1 MTCQFSIMIPTYG
14 RPLLLEHAIKSA
26 LAQHT
31 DIDMEIVIVDNDH
44 DGKFDAE
51 TVVKKFPDPRL
62 RYVRNS
68 VNLGMCGN
76 WNRCIELAS
85 SKWMTIL
92 HDDDQLHSAYV
103 TTVLQRIKKTP
114 ALSIIGCGVRQIT
127 DASFADEALL
137 DVSNNIAY
145 LHLNSMDVLRCCPYY
160 PVGVAFNKEA
170 ASKINGFD
178 AAKYP
183 CMDYDMW
190 YRMLRDYQGGLLSAR
205 LAFYRKFENE
215 SARGDVLAGF
225 LRESYQIR
233 QQVIATFPVPLEYFL
248 DVYNQRRI
256 MADKEN
262 LERVWGTPIDM
273 DLVDSISLQ
282 TRPGFIK
289 RMISTLVKVL
299 VVACSGRKSY
309 KLAV

>member
-1 MTCQFSIMIPTYG
+1 MKREFSIMIPTFG

-26 LAQHT
+26 LSQDAG
-31 DIDMEIVIVDNDH
+31 IDLEIIVVDNDH
-44 DGKFDAE
+44 DSKFDSE
-51 TVVKKFPDPRL
+51 KVVKKFADKRL
-62 RYVRNS
+62 RYVRNP

-76 WNRCIELAS
+76 WNKCIELAS
-85 SKWMTIL
+85 SEWMTIL

-103 TTVLQRIKKTP
+103 ATVLQRIKKTP
-114 ALSIIGCGVRQIT
+114 ELSIIGCGVRQIT

-137 DVSNNIAY
+137 DVSNATAY

-160 PVGVAFNKEA
+160 PVGVAFNKAA

-183 CMDYDMW
+183 CLDYDMW

-225 LRESYQIR
+225 LLESYQIR
-233 QQVIATFPVPLEYFL
+233 QQVISTFPAPLEYFL
-248 DVYNQRRI
+248 EVYSQRRI

-262 LERVWGTPIDM
+262 LESVWGTPIDIA
-273 DLVDSISLQ
+273 LVDGIEHQ

-289 RMISTLVKVL
+289 KVVSTVVKVL